1 MCIAPPARAAAR
13 RRRLCCRRRRCQVWK
28 PTPPPPSSQDA
39 REKAASALVEAL
51 IQNQQEFEAESGAEA
66 SDDDEDAAAAAA
78 ALGGA
83 RARDVGRALRRCSP
97 LVVYAFKRLC
107 RGLGSSRQGARQGF
121 SLAIASLL
129 AGTQCIAPAEAVT
142 AIEGVLEPVGK
153 VRMRNYLLLLS
164 CPR

>member
-1 MCIAPPARAAAR
+1 M
-13 RRRLCCRRRRCQVWK
+13 
-28 PTPPPPSSQDA
+28 
-39 REKAASALVEAL
+39 REKAAATLTAALLQSQREHD
-51 IQNQQEFEAESGAEA
+51 AESGADTAGEEA
-66 SDDDEDAAAAAA
+66 EEGG

-97 LVVYAFKRLC
+97 LMVYAFKRLC

-129 AGTQCIAPAEAVT
+129 AGTSAVSPAEAVT

-153 VRMRNYLLLLS
+153 VSCCWGGDAVVKVLLEAMLASATHHLQAP
-164 CPR
+164 PRSPPAPAGRRPA